1 MSNIVIIN
9 SKYKLEKE
17 KNETKEQENITKVD
31 FSNYQIEI
39 QEVEQN

>member
-17 KNETKEQENITKVD
+17 KNETEEQENITKVD

-39 QEVEQN
+39 QEMEQN